1 MGKEITKDWLKPQGS
16 SYQKKIAIFNEI
28 KSLVDKDATTNEI
41 ATYLHLHF
49 NFSEILDLLV
59 QLLKND
65 LKEEIETPKI
75 RITIE
80 QKEMIDNFFKVI
92 KKR

>member
-1 MGKEITKDWLKPQGS
+1 MNGEIFKSWLRPTGS
-16 SYQKKIAIFNEI
+16 TYQRKIAIFNEI

>member
-1 MGKEITKDWLKPQGS
+1 MNGEIFKSWLRPTGS
-16 SYQKKIAIFNEI
+16 TYQKKIAIFNEI

-41 ATYLHLHF
+41 ATYLHLYF

-65 LKEEIETPKI
+65 LKVEEETPRI

-80 QKEMIDNFFKVI
+80 QKEILDNLFRVI